1 MAKHDLKKLAL
12 LGLASGLIVA
22 NPVSADADQQLLSQL
37 NGGGTGLVARLI
49 ASASAGDNA
58 TSDQDQILRQQRQ
71 NSGAGPRTTSG
82 LRNDS
87 GAKGPGGVR
96 ETSSRD
102 HMYRAGNGSEQ
113 DCGARSDCGAKN
125 YGEARYQRSSQDGR
139 ADQSRRNQNNNNNEK
154 NNNNNNNE
162 YSAPRGP
169 LALNDNY
176 NSTTNGTV
184 HNTGKNVNN
193 MDPNAVKTGTMNQS
207 SRGQGVKTTIP
218 SNMRTID
225 QGGKTNTPSNQPSNE
240 LPINTNH
247 TNNNDHLA
255 LNDYVA
261 GGSCGGGGCG
271 GDGSYGGSGSY
282 GSYGSDGDNMYQTGR
297 GSGRRGHKHHGC
309 GNGSCGGDSYEN
321 NSGRVRS
328 SDQGRQHHHNRMRS
342 QDQMQNPNQTQSNH
356 VGGQKTGFTDQTQ
369 PQTRQRPNATSNQ
382 GINNQ
387 RQNSQRQQPQSNL
400 GQ

>member
-37 NGGGTGLVARLI
+37 NGAGTGLVARLI

-102 HMYRAGNGSEQ
+102 HMYNGNDSEQ
-113 DCGARSDCGAKN
+113 GCGARSH
-125 YGEARYQRSSQDGR
+125 GR
-139 ADQSRRNQNNNNNEK
+139 ADQSRHNNQNNE
-154 NNNNNNNE
+154 NNNNNNNN
-162 YSAPRGP
+162 APRGP

-176 NSTTNGTV
+176 NSTNNHTV
-184 HNTGKNVNN
+184 NNAGKHVNN
-193 MDPNAVKTGTMNQS
+193 MDSAEKTGTMNQS

-225 QGGKTNTPSNQPSNE
+225 QGGKTNTPSNLPSNE
-240 LPINTNH
+240 LPTKNNH
-247 TNNNDHLA
+247 VNSNDHLA

-261 GGSCGGGGCG
+261 GGSCGGS
-271 GDGSYGGSGSY
+271 GSYGSGSY
-282 GSYGSDGDNMYQTGR
+282 GSGSYGSDSDHMYQTGH
-297 GSGRRGHKHHGC
+297 GSGRRGHKQHGC
-309 GNGSCGGDSYEN
+309 GSASCSGNNDEYN

-328 SDQGRQHHHNRMRS
+328 SDQGRQQHHNRMRS
-342 QDQMQNPNQTQSNH
+342 QDQMQNPNQTQTNH
-356 VGGQKTGFTDQTQ
+356 MGGQKTGFTDQTQ
-369 PQTRQRPNATSNQ
+369 PQSRQRPNAASNQ
-382 GINNQ
+382 GINTQ
-387 RQNSQRQQPQSNL
+387 RQNSQRQQPQSDL

>member
-37 NGGGTGLVARLI
+37 NGAGTGLVARLI

-58 TSDQDQILRQQRQ
+58 TPDQDQILRQQRQ

-102 HMYRAGNGSEQ
+102 HMYRDSNGTEQ
-113 DCGARSDCGAKN
+113 GCAARSG
-125 YGEARYQRSSQDGR
+125 GR
-139 ADQSRRNQNNNNNEK
+139 ENQSHRQNQNKANNE
-154 NNNNNNNE
+154 NNNNNNN
-162 YSAPRGP
+162 APRGP

-176 NSTTNGTV
+176 NSTKNGTV
-184 HNTGKNVNN
+184 NNTGKNVNN

-207 SRGQGVKTTIP
+207 SRGQGVKTTVP
-218 SNMRTID
+218 SNIRTID

-247 TNNNDHLA
+247 TNKNDHLA
-255 LNDYVA
+255 LNDYIA
-261 GGSCGGGGCG
+261 GGSCGS
-271 GDGSYGGSGSY
+271 DGSYGGSGGY
-282 GSYGSDGDNMYQTGR
+282 GSQDDNMYQSGH
-297 GSGRRGHKHHGC
+297 GSSQRGHRHH
-309 GNGSCGGDSYEN
+309 SCGSASCSGNSYEQNN
-321 NSGRVRS
+321 NSVRVRS
-328 SDQGRQHHHNRMRS
+328 SDQGRQQHHNRMRS
-342 QDQMQNPNQTQSNH
+342 QDQMQNPNQTQGNH
-356 VGGQKTGFTDQTQ
+356 MGGQKTGFTDQTQ

-382 GINNQ
+382 GINTQ